1 MARLDGF
8 GSGGGVADGM
18 RGLENDQIEELWDD
32 LHLGDLLND
41 LQRENDAL
49 MKARRVKVAVS
60 VIQ

>member
-18 RGLENDQIEELWDD
+18 RGLENDQIEEL
-32 LHLGDLLND
+32 LND